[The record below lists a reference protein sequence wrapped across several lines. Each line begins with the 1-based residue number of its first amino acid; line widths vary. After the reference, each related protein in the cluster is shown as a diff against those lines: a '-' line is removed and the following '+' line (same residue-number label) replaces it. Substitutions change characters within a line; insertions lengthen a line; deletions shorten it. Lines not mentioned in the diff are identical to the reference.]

1 MNKQI
6 KKSLM
11 AVAVGAALASAG
23 ITAASAASLLFPYW
37 STQNGTTS
45 ILSLSSGAVL
55 PAAAGKPGNIHYVW
69 NYGDKCTHFDN
80 YGSMTP
86 NDLLQQFVSEPA
98 GTPALFGD
106 KSTPAYFPQ
115 LTGGSYGFLVVSD
128 DQGNPATATGG
139 TGTLRG
145 QMIIAS
151 AAAGIVTAYNGL
163 ENANTTEGDFSNLNA
178 TGYRLSWYP
187 QSVAGTSWYAVA
199 TGNMNAAIVA
209 GADWNGAA
217 QYTNNGQV
225 YGRDEDPYSGSMT
238 GQFTCAASMTPNSF
252 MNSAQIA
259 SVNNGGLVN
268 VTFTPGTVSGTTFT
282 AAAAGTAGV
291 VLTKLET
298 TTALGGANTFVTGEK
313 AIAGQG
319 W

>member
-11 AVAVGAALASAG
+11 AVAVGAALASG
-23 ITAASAASLLFPYW
+23 ITAANAASLLFPYW

-45 ILSLSSGAVL
+45 ILSLSTGTVAA
-55 PAAAGKPGNIHYVW
+55 PALGTLGNIHYVW
-69 NYGDKCTHFDN
+69 NYGSSCTHFDN
-80 YGSMTP
+80 YGTMTS
-86 NDLLQQFVSEPA
+86 NDLLQQFVSQPA

-115 LTGGSYGFLVVSD
+115 LAGGSYGFLVVSD
-128 DQGNPATATGG
+128 DAGSPATATGAA
-139 TGTLRG
+139 GTLRG
-145 QMIIAS
+145 QMIVAS

-163 ENANTTEGDFSNLNA
+163 ENGNTTEGDFSNLNA
-178 TGYRLSWYP
+178 TAYRLSWYP

-199 TGNMNAAIVA
+199 TGNMNAAIIA
-209 GADWNGAA
+209 GTNWNGAA
-217 QYTNNGQV
+217 TYTNNGQV
-225 YGRDEDPYSGSMT
+225 YGRDEDAYSGSMT
-238 GQFTCAASMTPNSF
+238 GQFTCSASMTPESF

-259 SVNNGGLVN
+259 SATNGGLVN
-268 VTFTPGTVSGTTFT
+268 VTFAPGTTTAGVFT
-282 AAAAGTAGV
+282 AGAPGVGV

-298 TTALGGANTFVTGEK
+298 TTALGGTNTFVTGEK
-313 AIAGQG
+313 ATAGQG

>member
-23 ITAASAASLLFPYW
+23 ITAANAASLLFPYW

-45 ILSLSSGAVL
+45 ILSLSTGTVVA
-55 PAAAGKPGNIHYVW
+55 PAAGTLGNIHYVW
-69 NYGDKCTHFDN
+69 NYGKDCTHFDN
-80 YGSMTP
+80 YGTMTS
-86 NDLLQQFVSEPA
+86 NDLLQQFVSQPA

-106 KSTPAYFPQ
+106 KSKPNYFPQ
-115 LTGGSYGFLVVSD
+115 LQGGSYGFLVVAD
-128 DQGNPATATGG
+128 DAGSPASPTGAA
-139 TGTLRG
+139 GTLRG
-145 QMIIAS
+145 QMIVAS
-151 AAAGIVTAYNGL
+151 AAAGIVTAYNGI
-163 ENANTTEGDFSNLNA
+163 ESASTSTIEGDFSNLNA
-178 TGYRLSWYP
+178 TAYRLSWYP

-209 GADWNGAA
+209 GANWNGAA
-217 QYTNNGQV
+217 TYTNNGQV
-225 YGRDEDPYSGSMT
+225 YGRDEDAYSGSMT
-238 GQFTCAASMTPNSF
+238 GKFTCSASMTPESF

-259 SVNNGGLVN
+259 SATNGGLVN
-268 VTFTPGTVSGTTFT
+268 VNFTPATGTT
-282 AAAAGTAGV
+282 GV
-291 VLTKLET
+291 LMTKLET

-313 AIAGQG
+313 ATSGQG

>member
-23 ITAASAASLLFPYW
+23 VTAANAASLLFPYW

-45 ILSLSSGAVL
+45 ILSLSTGTLTNGSAL
-55 PAAAGKPGNIHYVW
+55 HYVW
-69 NYGDKCTHFDN
+69 NYGPSCTHFDN
-80 YGSMTP
+80 YGSMTS
-86 NDLLQQFVSEPA
+86 NDLLQQFVSQPA

-115 LTGGSYGFLVVSD
+115 LNGGSFGFLVVSD
-128 DQGNPATATGG
+128 TGSTDPVGKAGTTNPAGS
-139 TGTLRG
+139 LRG
-145 QMIIAS
+145 QMIVAS

-163 ENANTTEGDFSNLNA
+163 EAGSTNEGDFSNLNA
-178 TGYRLSWYP
+178 TAYRLSWYP
-187 QSVAGTSWYAVA
+187 QSVAGTSWFAVA
-199 TGNMNAAIVA
+199 TGNMGTAIGA
-209 GADWNGAA
+209 GSNWTGSAS
-217 QYTNNGQV
+217 YTNNGQV
-225 YGRDEDPYSGSMT
+225 YGRDEDAYSGSMT
-238 GQFTCAASMTPNSF
+238 GSFTCSASLNPASF

-259 SVNNGGLVN
+259 SVTNGGLVN
-268 VTFTPGTVSGTTFT
+268 VNFTPTNGAS
-282 AAAAGTAGV
+282 GV

-298 TTALGGANTFVTGEK
+298 TTALGGSNTFVTGEK
-313 AIAGQG
+313 ATSGQG

>member
-23 ITAASAASLLFPYW
+23 ITAANAASLLFPYW

-45 ILSLSSGAVL
+45 ILSLSTGAVL
-55 PAAAGKPGNIHYVW
+55 GTKNNIHYVW
-69 NYGDKCTHFDN
+69 NYGSSCTHFDN
-80 YGSMTP
+80 YASMSA
-86 NDLLQQFVSEPA
+86 NDLLQQFVSQPA

-106 KSTPAYFPQ
+106 KSAPAYFPQ
-115 LTGGSYGFLVVSD
+115 LAGGSYGFLVVAD
-128 DQGNPATATGG
+128 DNGAPTTLTGVA
-139 TGTLRG
+139 GTLRG

-163 ENANTTEGDFSNLNA
+163 EGANTTEGDFSNLNA
-178 TGYRLSWYP
+178 TAYRLSWYP

-199 TGNMNAAIVA
+199 TGNMNPAIVA
-209 GADWNGAA
+209 GSNWNGSAT
-217 QYTNNGQV
+217 YTNNGQV
-225 YGRDEDPYSGSMT
+225 YGRDEDAYSGSMT
-238 GQFTCAASMTPNSF
+238 GKFTCAASMTPQSF

-268 VTFTPGTVSGTTFT
+268 VNFTPATGTT
-282 AAAAGTAGV
+282 GV
-291 VLTKLET
+291 LMTKLET

-313 AIAGQG
+313 ATSGQG